1 MSTGKKLFV
10 EDLDTAGKRVIMRV
24 DFNVPLKDGKVE
36 SDKRLKES
44 LPTIEYL
51 RKKGA
56 KVILMSHLGRPDG
69 KRVPDMSLRPVADAL
84 SALLGAPVAF
94 ADDCVGPAAEKAV
107 AALQP
112 GGVLLLENLRFH
124 AEEEEN
130 DPAFA
135 KQLASLADV
144 YVNDAFGSAHRAH
157 ASTEGITKF
166 VPQAASGYLMKKE
179 LDYLG
184 DALGNPK
191 RPFVAIIGGSKVSG
205 KIDVIKNLLPRVDKL
220 LIGGGMT
227 YTFLKAQ
234 GLEIGKSI
242 VENDKL
248 DLARSLLADAGG
260 KLVLGTDCVV
270 TDKLDFKGRTV
281 GRDQGRRQERHPRR
295 LGSGRHR
302 SRDRRRVHADDPG
315 RQDHRLER
323 PGRRVRDRRDR
334 QGHDRRRRGAGQ
346 GDGRR
351 RDHHHRRR
359 RLGVGGE
366 EGRRGEQGLAR
377 VDRRRRLAR
386 VPGGQGAPGRRGA
399 HGSLS
404 AADRSNSRRAIR
416 SSESGRA
423 RKPRESWARAG
434 PRLARV
440 RRGHGIVPRPA
451 ACFRDRQAVRQAD

>member
-10 EDLDTAGKRVIMRV
+10 EELNTTGKRVIVRV

-44 LPTIEYL
+44 LPTIAYL
-51 RKKGA
+51 RKKEA

-94 ADDCVGPAAEKAV
+94 ADDCVGAPAEKAV
-107 AALQP
+107 AALAP
-112 GGVLLLENLRFH
+112 GAVLLLENLRFH
-124 AEEEEN
+124 AAEEEN

-135 KQLASLADV
+135 KQLAALADV

-166 VPQAASGYLMKKE
+166 VPQAASGFLMKKE

-234 GLEIGKSI
+234 GLETGKSI

-248 DLARSLLADAGG
+248 DLARGLLEEAGD
-260 KLVLGTDCVV
+260 KLVLGTDFVV

-281 GRDQGRRQERHPRR
+281 GALKTVAKNAIP
-295 LGSGRHR
+295 
-302 SRDRRRVHADDPG
+302 ADW
-315 RQDHRLER
+315 E
-323 PGRRVRDRRDR
+323 
-334 QGHDRRRRGAGQ
+334 A
-346 GDGRR
+346 
-351 RDHHHRRR
+351 
-359 RLGVGGE
+359 
-366 EGRRGEQGLAR
+366 
-377 VDRRRRLAR
+377 VD
-386 VPGGQGAPGRRGA
+386 
-399 HGSLS
+399 
-404 AADRSNSRRAIR
+404 
-416 SSESGRA
+416 
-423 RKPRESWARAG
+423 AG
-434 PRLARV
+434 PETVAAFSKILLDAKTIVWNGPVGVFEIDATAKGTIAIAQALAQAT
-440 RRGHGIVPRPA
+440 A
-451 ACFRDRQAVRQAD
+451 AGATTIIGGGDSASAVKKAGVASKVSHVSTGGGASLEYLEGKLLPGVAALTDR

>member
-1 MSTGKKLFV
+1 MNTGKKLFV
-10 EDLDTAGKRVIMRV
+10 EDLNTAGKRVIVRV

-44 LPTIEYL
+44 LPTINYL
-51 RKKGA
+51 RKKEA

-69 KRVPDMSLRPVADAL
+69 KRVADMSLRPVADAL
-84 SALLGAPVAF
+84 AALLGVPVAF

-107 AALQP
+107 AALAP

-135 KQLASLADV
+135 KQLAALADV

-184 DALGNPK
+184 DVVGEPK

-234 GLEIGKSI
+234 GLEVGKSI

-248 DLARSLLADAGG
+248 DLARSLMKDAGD
-260 KLVLGTDCVV
+260 KLVLGTEFVV

-281 GRDQGRRQERHPRR
+281 GALKTVAKDAIP
-295 LGSGRHR
+295 
-302 SRDRRRVHADDPG
+302 ADW
-315 RQDHRLER
+315 E
-323 PGRRVRDRRDR
+323 
-334 QGHDRRRRGAGQ
+334 A
-346 GDGRR
+346 
-351 RDHHHRRR
+351 
-359 RLGVGGE
+359 
-366 EGRRGEQGLAR
+366 
-377 VDRRRRLAR
+377 VD
-386 VPGGQGAPGRRGA
+386 
-399 HGSLS
+399 
-404 AADRSNSRRAIR
+404 
-416 SSESGRA
+416 
-423 RKPRESWARAG
+423 AG
-434 PRLARV
+434 PATVAAFSQILLGAKTIVWNGPVGVFEIDATAKGTIAIAEVLAKAT
-440 RRGHGIVPRPA
+440 A
-451 ACFRDRQAVRQAD
+451 AGATTIIGGGDSASAVKKAGVASKVSHVSTGGGASLEFLEGKVLPGVAALTDK

>member
-10 EDLDTAGKRVIMRV
+10 EDLPVANKRVIVRV

-44 LPTIEYL
+44 LPTINFL
-51 RKKGA
+51 REKNA

-84 SALLGAPVAF
+84 SALLSAPVAF

-107 AALQP
+107 AALAP

-124 AEEEEN
+124 AAEEEN

-135 KQLASLADV
+135 KQLAALADV

-166 VPQAASGYLMKKE
+166 VPQAASGFLMKKE

-184 DALGNPK
+184 DALTNPK
-191 RPFVAIIGGSKVSG
+191 RPFVAVIGGSKVSG

-234 GLEIGKSI
+234 GLETGKSI
-242 VENDKL
+242 VENDKI
-248 DLARSLLADAGG
+248 DLAKSLMAEAGD
-260 KLVLGTDCVV
+260 KLVLGTEFVV

-281 GRDQGRRQERHPRR
+281 GALKTVAKNAIPADWEAVDAGPATVDAFTKILLGAKTIVWNGPVGVFEFDAFAQGTETI
-295 LGSGRHR
+295 
-302 SRDRRRVHADDPG
+302 A
-315 RQDHRLER
+315 
-323 PGRRVRDRRDR
+323 
-334 QGHDRRRRGAGQ
+334 
-346 GDGRR
+346 
-351 RDHHHRRR
+351 
-359 RLGVGGE
+359 
-366 EGRRGEQGLAR
+366 
-377 VDRRRRLAR
+377 
-386 VPGGQGAPGRRGA
+386 
-399 HGSLS
+399 
-404 AADRSNSRRAIR
+404 RAIAQ
-416 SSESGRA
+416 SPAFSIAGGGDTLAAIAKYGIEKDVSYISTGGGAFLEVLEGKTLPAFEILQQRA
-423 RKPRESWARAG
+423 NG
-434 PRLARV
+434 
-440 RRGHGIVPRPA
+440 
-451 ACFRDRQAVRQAD
+451 

>member
-10 EDLDTAGKRVIMRV
+10 EDLNVTGKRVIVRV

-44 LPTIEYL
+44 LPTIKFL
-51 RKKGA
+51 REKNA

-69 KRVPDMSLRPVADAL
+69 KKVPDMSLRPVADAL
-84 SALLGAPVAF
+84 AGLLDAPVAF

-124 AEEEEN
+124 AAEEEN

-135 KQLASLADV
+135 KQLAALADV

-166 VPQAASGYLMKKE
+166 VPQAASGFLMKKE

-184 DALGNPK
+184 EALGNPK
-191 RPFVAIIGGSKVSG
+191 RPFVAVIGGSKVSG

-234 GLEIGKSI
+234 GLETGKSI
-242 VENDKL
+242 VENDKIE
-248 DLARSLLADAGG
+248 LAKSLMAEAGD
-260 KLVLGTDCVV
+260 KLVLGTEFVV

-281 GRDQGRRQERHPRR
+281 GALKTVAKNAIP
-295 LGSGRHR
+295 
-302 SRDRRRVHADDPG
+302 ADW
-315 RQDHRLER
+315 E
-323 PGRRVRDRRDR
+323 
-334 QGHDRRRRGAGQ
+334 A
-346 GDGRR
+346 
-351 RDHHHRRR
+351 
-359 RLGVGGE
+359 
-366 EGRRGEQGLAR
+366 
-377 VDRRRRLAR
+377 VD
-386 VPGGQGAPGRRGA
+386 
-399 HGSLS
+399 
-404 AADRSNSRRAIR
+404 
-416 SSESGRA
+416 
-423 RKPRESWARAG
+423 AG
-434 PRLARV
+434 PATVDAFTKILLGAKTIVWNGPVGVFEIDATAKGTIAIAEALAKAT
-440 RRGHGIVPRPA
+440 A
-451 ACFRDRQAVRQAD
+451 AGATTIIGGGDSASAVKKAGVASKVSHVSTGGGASLEFLEGKVLPGVAALTDK

>member
-10 EDLDTAGKRVIMRV
+10 EDLNVTGKRVIVRV

-36 SDKRLKES
+36 SDKRLRES
-44 LPTIEYL
+44 LPTINYL
-51 RKKGA
+51 REKNA

-94 ADDCVGPAAEKAV
+94 AEDCVGPSAEKAV
-107 AALQP
+107 SALAP

-124 AEEEEN
+124 AAEEEN

-135 KQLASLADV
+135 KQLAALADV

-166 VPQAASGYLMKKE
+166 VAQAASGFLMKKE

-184 DALGNPK
+184 EALGNPK

-248 DLARSLLADAGG
+248 ELAKSLLAEAGD

-281 GRDQGRRQERHPRR
+281 GATK
-295 LGSGRHR
+295 
-302 SRDRRRVHADDPG
+302 VVADNAIPADW
-315 RQDHRLER
+315 E
-323 PGRRVRDRRDR
+323 
-334 QGHDRRRRGAGQ
+334 
-346 GDGRR
+346 
-351 RDHHHRRR
+351 
-359 RLGVGGE
+359 GV
-366 EGRRGEQGLAR
+366 
-377 VDRRRRLAR
+377 D
-386 VPGGQGAPGRRGA
+386 
-399 HGSLS
+399 
-404 AADRSNSRRAIR
+404 
-416 SSESGRA
+416 
-423 RKPRESWARAG
+423 AG
-434 PRLARV
+434 PDTVAAFTKIIVDAKTIVWNGPVGVFEIDATAKGTIAVAEALAKAT
-440 RRGHGIVPRPA
+440 A
-451 ACFRDRQAVRQAD
+451 AGATTIIGGGDSASAVKKAGVASKVSHVSTGGGASLEFLEGKVLPGVAALSEKT

>member
-1 MSTGKKLFV
+1 MKLFV
-10 EDLDTAGKRVIMRV
+10 EDLPVSGKRVIVRV

-44 LPTIEYL
+44 LPTINYL
-51 RKKGA
+51 RGKNA

-84 SALLGAPVAF
+84 AALLGAPVAF
-94 ADDCVGPAAEKAV
+94 ADDCVGPAAEQAV
-107 AALQP
+107 AALAP

-135 KQLASLADV
+135 KQLAALADV

-166 VPQAASGYLMKKE
+166 VPQAASGFLMKKE

-184 DALGNPK
+184 EALGNPK
-191 RPFVAIIGGSKVSG
+191 RPFVAVIGGSKVSG

-234 GLEIGKSI
+234 GLEVGKSI

-248 DLARSLLADAGG
+248 ELARSLMADAGG
-260 KLVLGTDCVV
+260 KLVLGTDFVV

-281 GRDQGRRQERHPRR
+281 GALKTVARDAIP
-295 LGSGRHR
+295 
-302 SRDRRRVHADDPG
+302 ADW
-315 RQDHRLER
+315 E
-323 PGRRVRDRRDR
+323 
-334 QGHDRRRRGAGQ
+334 A
-346 GDGRR
+346 
-351 RDHHHRRR
+351 
-359 RLGVGGE
+359 
-366 EGRRGEQGLAR
+366 
-377 VDRRRRLAR
+377 VD
-386 VPGGQGAPGRRGA
+386 
-399 HGSLS
+399 
-404 AADRSNSRRAIR
+404 
-416 SSESGRA
+416 
-423 RKPRESWARAG
+423 AG
-434 PRLARV
+434 PATVAAFTDVLLGAKTIVWNGPVGVFEIDATAKGTIAIAEALAKAT
-440 RRGHGIVPRPA
+440 A
-451 ACFRDRQAVRQAD
+451 AGATTIIGGGDSASAVKKAGVASKVSHVSTGGGASLEYLEGKVLPGVAALTEK

>member
-10 EDLDTAGKRVIMRV
+10 EDLDVSGKRVIVRV

-44 LPTIEYL
+44 LPTIKWL
-51 RKKGA
+51 REKNA

-69 KRVPDMSLRPVADAL
+69 KRVPDMSLRPVADVLA
-84 SALLGAPVAF
+84 ALLGTPVAF

-107 AALQP
+107 AALAP

-124 AEEEEN
+124 AAEEEN

-135 KQLASLADV
+135 KQLAALADV

-166 VPQAASGYLMKKE
+166 VSQAASGFLMKKE

-191 RPFVAIIGGSKVSG
+191 RPFVAVIGGSKVSG

-234 GLEIGKSI
+234 GLETGKSI
-242 VENDKL
+242 VENDKIE
-248 DLARSLLADAGG
+248 LAKSLLKEAGD
-260 KLVLGTDCVV
+260 KLVLGTDFVA

-281 GRDQGRRQERHPRR
+281 GATKVVTKTTIPTDWECVDIGPETTAAFEKIL
-295 LGSGRHR
+295 LGAKTIVWNGPVGVFEIDATAKGTIAVAEALAKATAAGATTIIGGGDSASAVKKAGVASKVSHV
-302 SRDRRRVHADDPG
+302 STGGGASLEFLEGKVLPG
-315 RQDHRLER
+315 
-323 PGRRVRDRRDR
+323 V
-334 QGHDRRRRGAGQ
+334 
-346 GDGRR
+346 
-351 RDHHHRRR
+351 
-359 RLGVGGE
+359 
-366 EGRRGEQGLAR
+366 
-377 VDRRRRLAR
+377 
-386 VPGGQGAPGRRGA
+386 
-399 HGSLS
+399 
-404 AADRSNSRRAIR
+404 AALTD
-416 SSESGRA
+416 
-423 RKPRESWARAG
+423 KK
-434 PRLARV
+434 
-440 RRGHGIVPRPA
+440 
-451 ACFRDRQAVRQAD
+451 

>member
-1 MSTGKKLFV
+1 MKLFV
-10 EDLDTAGKRVIMRV
+10 EDLNVSGKRVIVRV

-51 RKKGA
+51 RKKNA

-84 SALLGAPVAF
+84 AALLGAPVEF
-94 ADDCVGPAAEKAV
+94 AEDCVGPAAEKAV

-124 AEEEEN
+124 AAEEEN

-135 KQLASLADV
+135 KQLATLADV

-157 ASTEGITKF
+157 ASTEGIAKF
-166 VPQAASGYLMKKE
+166 VPQAASGFLMKKE

-191 RPFVAIIGGSKVSG
+191 RPFVAVIGGSKVSG

-234 GLEIGKSI
+234 GLETGKSI
-242 VENDKL
+242 VENDKI
-248 DLARSLLADAGG
+248 DLAKSLLAEAGD
-260 KLVLGTDCVV
+260 KLVLGTDFVA

-281 GRDQGRRQERHPRR
+281 GATKVVTKTTIPADWECVDIGPATTAAFEKIL
-295 LGSGRHR
+295 LGAKTIVWNGPVGVFEIDATAKGTIAVAEALAKATAAGATTIIGGGDSASAVKKAGVASKVSHV
-302 SRDRRRVHADDPG
+302 STGGGASLEYLEGKVLPG
-315 RQDHRLER
+315 
-323 PGRRVRDRRDR
+323 V
-334 QGHDRRRRGAGQ
+334 
-346 GDGRR
+346 
-351 RDHHHRRR
+351 
-359 RLGVGGE
+359 
-366 EGRRGEQGLAR
+366 
-377 VDRRRRLAR
+377 
-386 VPGGQGAPGRRGA
+386 
-399 HGSLS
+399 
-404 AADRSNSRRAIR
+404 AALTEKKVS
-416 SSESGRA
+416 
-423 RKPRESWARAG
+423 
-434 PRLARV
+434 
-440 RRGHGIVPRPA
+440 
-451 ACFRDRQAVRQAD
+451 